1 MACQIFRFEDPG
13 AYGNNLAANALRRAH
28 IFRGITH
35 KTDRRACAQPSSHL
49 ADTFPENFYSQL
61 ALVGKAAKLEVVCQ
75 PGRLQFEPGHGFQV
89 PRTDSQKLP
98 IGAQRIQN
106 VADPRQHVWPETI
119 RLFAGVLP
127 HDFKRSRH
135 LSINDFIRDPGALQ
149 RRPQN
154 PRIGFPVI
162 GNPIDRGFNAI
173 NFEQRPMQCIPVR
186 PIRTQHQR
194 PVNIKQVRIRI
205 PPPKPAAV
213 LSLH

>member
-1 MACQIFRFEDPG
+1 LSQATASR
-13 AYGNNLAANALRRAH
+13 
-28 IFRGITH
+28 
-35 KTDRRACAQPSSHL
+35 
-49 ADTFPENFYSQL
+49 FPEQI
-61 ALVGKAAKLEVVCQ
+61 
-75 PGRLQFEPGHGFQV
+75 
-89 PRTDSQKLP
+89 PRSFP
-98 IGAQRIQN
+98 SAQRIQY
-106 VADPRQHVWPETI
+106 VADPRQHVRPETI

-135 LSINDFIRDPGALQ
+135 LAINDFIRDPGALQ

-173 NFEQRPMQCIPVR
+173 NFKQGPMQCIPVR

-213 LSLH
+213 LHSSPRR